1 MVQKRGYLIMMDA
14 KQFIEELAEILEAD
28 PTTLT
33 LDSDFRESADYWSSL
48 TGFSILI
55 FMQDR
60 CGVKVSVDDFL
71 EMNTIGDLYKAASQE
86 GK

>member
-1 MVQKRGYLIMMDA
+1 MMDV

-60 CGVKVSVDDFL
+60 CGVNVSVDDFL
-71 EMNTIGDLYKAASQE
+71 EMHTIGDLYKAAVN
-86 GK
+86 K

>member
-1 MVQKRGYLIMMDA
+1 MDI

-28 PTTLT
+28 PAALT

-71 EMNTIGDLYKAASQE
+71 EMYTIGDLYKAASQE

>member
-1 MVQKRGYLIMMDA
+1 MDIRH
-14 KQFIEELAEILEAD
+14 FIEEIAEIIEAD

>member
-1 MVQKRGYLIMMDA
+1 MDT

-60 CGVKVSVDDFL
+60 CGVNVSVDDFL
-71 EMNTIGDLYKAASQE
+71 EMHTIGDLYKAAVN
-86 GK
+86 K

>member
-1 MVQKRGYLIMMDA
+1 MTE
-14 KQFIEELAEILEAD
+14 KQFIEELAEIIEAD

-60 CGVKVSVDDFL
+60 CSVKVSVDDFL
-71 EMNTIGDLYKAASQE
+71 EMNTIGDLYKAATN
-86 GK
+86 K

>member
-1 MVQKRGYLIMMDA
+1 MDT
-14 KQFIEELAEILEAD
+14 KQFIEELAEILEAE

-60 CGVKVSVDDFL
+60 CGVNVSVDDFL
-71 EMNTIGDLYKAASQE
+71 EMHTIGDLYKAAVN
-86 GK
+86 K

>member
-1 MVQKRGYLIMMDA
+1 MTD
-14 KQFIEELAEILEAD
+14 KQFIEELAEIIEAD

-60 CGVKVSVDDFL
+60 FGVKVSVDDFL

>member
-1 MVQKRGYLIMMDA
+1 MDI
-14 KQFIEELAEILEAD
+14 KQFIEEIAEIIEAD

-71 EMNTIGDLYKAASQE
+71 EMYTIGDLYKAASQE

>member
-1 MVQKRGYLIMMDA
+1 MTQD
-14 KQFIEELAEILEAD
+14 QFIEELAEILEAD

-60 CGVKVSVDDFL
+60 CGVKVPVDDFL
-71 EMNTIGDLYKAASQE
+71 EMKTIGDLYRGASKE

>member
-1 MVQKRGYLIMMDA
+1 MDV

-60 CGVKVSVDDFL
+60 CGVNVPVDDFL
-71 EMNTIGDLYKAASQE
+71 EMHTIGDLYKAAVN
-86 GK
+86 K

>member
-1 MVQKRGYLIMMDA
+1 MDV
-14 KQFIEELAEILEAD
+14 KQFIEEIAEIIEAD

-71 EMNTIGDLYKAASQE
+71 EMSTIGDLYKKAAAT
-86 GK
+86 K

>member
-1 MVQKRGYLIMMDA
+1 MQKRGYLIMMDA

>member
-1 MVQKRGYLIMMDA
+1 MTKD
-14 KQFIEELAEILEAD
+14 QFIEELAEILEAD

-60 CGVKVSVDDFL
+60 CGVNVPVDDFL
-71 EMNTIGDLYKAASQE
+71 EMHTVGDLYKAASKE
-86 GK
+86 GE

>member
-1 MVQKRGYLIMMDA
+1 MTQD
-14 KQFIEELAEILEAD
+14 QFIEELAEILEAD

-60 CGVKVSVDDFL
+60 CGVNVPVDDFL
-71 EMNTIGDLYKAASQE
+71 EMHTVGDLYKAA
-86 GK
+86 

>member
-1 MVQKRGYLIMMDA
+1 MMDV
-14 KQFIEELAEILEAD
+14 KQFIEELAEILEAN

-60 CGVKVSVDDFL
+60 CGVNVPVDDFL
-71 EMNTIGDLYKAASQE
+71 EMNTIGDLYKAASKE